1 MAQLS
6 NVPGTDRLPKPWRI
20 GICSHCC
27 CAPLLLLM
35 LVVLL
40 LLHSVANCSM
50 RAIMLAAGATNHIAQ
65 CD

>member
-1 MAQLS
+1 
-6 NVPGTDRLPKPWRI
+6 
-20 GICSHCC
+20 
-27 CAPLLLLM
+27 M

-40 LLHSVANCSM
+40 LLHSEANCSM